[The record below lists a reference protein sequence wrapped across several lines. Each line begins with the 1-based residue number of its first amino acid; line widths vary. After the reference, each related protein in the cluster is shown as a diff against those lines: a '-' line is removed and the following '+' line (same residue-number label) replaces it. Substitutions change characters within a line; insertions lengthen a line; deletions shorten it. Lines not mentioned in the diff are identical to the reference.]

1 MKITII
7 SYDNW
12 GFNKNIVKAL
22 ESQGN
27 VVNHIDFH
35 QFKYKYPNLIYRVY
49 NFLLK
54 TFFNKNL
61 KTIFFGKKIIEKLN
75 EIKEQQDIIVTI
87 KGDFIDP
94 KSILEFKKYGKK
106 SIAYFN
112 DNAQRCPK
120 IIRVIPYFDDVFS
133 FEKKDCKKYNL
144 YFATNWIYND
154 SNNEN
159 IESNYKFQVFNISS
173 RDKRISIFKKLARE
187 FKLKNINYKII
198 IYNKK
203 YKGQNSDI
211 EYITKHIALDK
222 VNEFINHSQVLLD
235 INRKGQDGLTFRI
248 FESLGLHKKLITNN
262 KDIVNYDFYNPNNI
276 FIIDENNPKISLDFF
291 EKKYEEIPPHIFNKY
306 TISGWIENVIFNKNI
321 FTN

>member
-75 EIKEQQDIIVTI
+75 EIKDQQDFIVTI
-87 KGDFIDP
+87 KGDFIAP
-94 KSILEFKKYGKK
+94 ESLLEFKKYGKK

-112 DNAQRCPK
+112 DNTQRCPK
-120 IIRVIPYFDDVFS
+120 IIRVIPYFDKFFS
-133 FEKKDCKKYNL
+133 FEKQDCNNYNL
-144 YFATNWIYND
+144 HFATNWIYYDNTLD
-154 SNNEN
+154 
-159 IESNYKFQVFNISS
+159 IETDFKFQVFNISS
-173 RDKRISIFKKLARE
+173 KDKRISIFKKLAVE
-187 FKLKNINYKII
+187 FESIKIKSKII
-198 IYNKK
+198 IYDKK
-203 YKGQNSDI
+203 YNDQNTTI
-211 EYITKHIALDK
+211 EYITKHISLED
-222 VNEFINHSQVLLD
+222 VNKLIQQSQVLLD
-235 INRKGQDGLTFRI
+235 INRKGQEGLTFRV
-248 FESLGLHKKLITNN
+248 FESIGLHKKLITTN

-276 FIIDENNPKISLDFF
+276 LLIDSNKPKIPLDFF
-291 EKKYEEIPPHIFNKY
+291 EKDYEKVPQHIFNKY
-306 TISGWIENVIFNKNI
+306 TIDGWIENVIFNRNI
-321 FTN
+321 FNN